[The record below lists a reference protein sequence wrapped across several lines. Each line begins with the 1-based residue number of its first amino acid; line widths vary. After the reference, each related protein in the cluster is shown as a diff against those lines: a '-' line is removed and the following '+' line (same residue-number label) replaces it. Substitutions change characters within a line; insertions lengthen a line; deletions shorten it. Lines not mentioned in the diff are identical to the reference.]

1 LLSRTGDTVQ
11 AHAYAL
17 STIFVISS
25 IVGIYIADAMR
36 KQQVSR

>member
-1 LLSRTGDTVQ
+1 VQ

-17 STIFVISS
+17 STIFVITSL
-25 IVGIYIADAMR
+25 VGIYIADTMR